1 MKTIDGLKGK
11 IKDLTGKQ
19 FGKLTVVSFLDR
31 IKTGKNLKIRWKCIC
46 MCGNETIVRGDQLR
60 TGNTQSCGCTAKE
73 KLIAFNHTRKN
84 DTQKQGLRDLMYKY
98 KDRAK
103 KRGLK
108 WDISDMKTLEL
119 FKQECFYCNSKPY
132 LRTRRGD
139 EKYLSNGIDR
149 QDNSKGYTLENT
161 VSCCKRCNQA
171 KNDMPLG
178 EFYRWLSNI
187 STSTGVVPFYL
198 YRTSD
203 VSGVSGTGIIAMG
216 AIMPSGKA
224 LLEWLG
230 KFKTETIFDN
240 IDQLHQIHSHEGK
253 TQIIIGNHRFHHV
266 LQKDNALN
274 IYKGHENEQN

>member
-19 FGKLTVVSFLDR
+19 FGKLTVVSFVDR
-31 IKTGKNLKIRWKCIC
+31 IKSGKNLKIRWKCVC

-84 DTQKQGLRDLMYKY
+84 DAQKQGLQDLIRKYKY
-98 KDRAK
+98 EAK
-103 KRGLK
+103 KRELK
-108 WDISDMKTLEL
+108 WDISDAQAIEL
-119 FKQECFYCNSKPY
+119 FDQNCFYCNAKPSK
-132 LRTRRGD
+132 RTRRG
-139 EKYLSNGIDR
+139 EERYLSNGIDR
-149 QDNSKGYTLENT
+149 QDNSKGYSLENT
-161 VSCCKRCNQA
+161 VSCCKKCNNA
-171 KNDMPLG
+171 KSTMSMS
-178 EFYRWLSNI
+178 EFYQWLSSI
-187 STSTGVVPFYL
+187 TTSSGVVPFYL

-274 IYKGHENEQN
+274 IYKGKENEQE